1 MVEGT
6 TSFSYHSFP
15 NPLLTSNETKRP
27 SFIPPSTSLG
37 TIVEKLMTKLK
48 ILQSQ
53 SKSLAT
59 ITNEKFYQR
68 QRWMLTF

>member
-1 MVEGT
+1 
-6 TSFSYHSFP
+6 
-15 NPLLTSNETKRP
+15 
-27 SFIPPSTSLG
+27 
-37 TIVEKLMTKLK
+37 MTKLK